1 MKYIDAEKLKAEIE
15 KRKAYWHY
23 KPGLIKASYAEE
35 EDSDILSL
43 LDSLEVKEVN
53 QPSLPPNLDEAA
65 EEYGNKNTFCPDEW
79 TSTKELSYLFSKA
92 FKAGAKWEAG
102 QGWKEVDN
110 QNYPTPDKKKI
121 YVVYTKE
128 HYHLARVINHPQDDD
143 LYQWMCTE
151 FPNYRYDMCE
161 GDK

>member
-1 MKYIDAEKLKAEIE
+1 MTKEDAIKILYEMEYKT
-15 KRKAYWHY
+15 AYSGELG
-23 KPGLIKASYAEE
+23 GLAVEMAVEA
-35 EDSDILSL
+35 LRH
-43 LDSLEVKEVN
+43 
-53 QPSLPPNLDEAA
+53 QPSLPSNLDEAA
-65 EEYGNKNTFCPDEW
+65 ENYEEIESWRTEALKYPRKA
-79 TSTKELSYLFSKA
+79 A
-92 FKAGAKWEAG
+92 FKAGAKWMAG

-161 GDK
+161 GDKYIEIRKITPKTETE